1 MEERLREI
9 GFTNDIESGVNCRFK
24 FKGIVVDIMPTD
36 DSSIGFKN
44 KWYPKGYE
52 HAENY
57 TLDDGQVIRI
67 LTGPY
72 FLATKLE
79 AFKGRGG
86 GDGRMSHDF
95 EDIVFV
101 LENREQL
108 WVEIK
113 KCDEEL
119 RQYLAIEFSAL
130 MENPYIYEWIESHVE
145 RGNTAPQT
153 ETIIRN
159 INNWLAQTNGE

>member
-1 MEERLREI
+1 M
-9 GFTNDIESGVNCRFK
+9 
-24 FKGIVVDIMPTD
+24 
-36 DSSIGFKN
+36 
-44 KWYPKGYE
+44 
-52 HAENY
+52 
-57 TLDDGQVIRI
+57 
-67 LTGPY
+67 
-72 FLATKLE
+72 E

-95 EDIVFV
+95 EDIV

-145 RGNTAPQT
+145 RGNTSPQT
-153 ETIIRN
+153 AKVIRN
-159 INNWLAQTNGE
+159 INNWLAQTKGE